1 MSPLSLRY
9 FIMAPMIRFSAK
21 NALETPSGKVTKWVS
36 RMPGN
41 LPSFLYLVSDKGLF
55 PFSEPLRDYI
65 RAFVS
70 ENPDGIFSKDFVPEN
85 QRYLYEDQNS
95 SSELANYAGDY
106 LDAAFVQYKTPD
118 VMFRKIMEDTQE
130 DYNLGFLR
138 RLLRISRLNE
148 DWKRF
153 AEDLLLD
160 AAENGNLPLIH
171 ILSDAGVNLMVHRHK
186 WLKNEKAE
194 YRGPFNALQIA
205 VLNRHI
211 SIILMLDSRDV
222 PIFTGNPHNDLDFL
236 SHAITQ
242 SVLHLV
248 SPLLAKANREETP
261 AFSLAVRTSHY
272 ALIEIFLKAGFNPY
286 RVTRKTTVRTGL
298 DTTEHL
304 ADNCDSP
311 FMSGL
316 NTKSKTILRKFVDY
330 SLERVDK
337 ELRLSQLRQLIAGY
351 VFALGSEDLELQNAI
366 LETGLDTKEVEQM
379 MGYDYV
385 KQCLYY
391 ALEEAAA
398 CNDCEKVESLL
409 QRGATPNAPFP
420 DKAPSRSTMT
430 PLLWAIKRENVPI
443 VCRLLAAE
451 ADVNA
456 SSIVYGRCYTALQ
469 MAVVL
474 NSLDMVSLLV
484 EAGANVNV
492 PPAACTKTAI
502 EIAASLGNLELLTY
516 LLEAGTDIQGPQN
529 RAYRRALWRGQKG
542 GYSCVAALLNGWK
555 KSKYGEQDCD
565 TIDNIMSSMQV
576 EELDFASEE
585 ARISHVSEAV
595 KESANSS

>member
-1 MSPLSLRY
+1 
-9 FIMAPMIRFSAK
+9 
-21 NALETPSGKVTKWVS
+21 
-36 RMPGN
+36 
-41 LPSFLYLVSDKGLF
+41 
-55 PFSEPLRDYI
+55 
-65 RAFVS
+65 
-70 ENPDGIFSKDFVPEN
+70 
-85 QRYLYEDQNS
+85 
-95 SSELANYAGDY
+95 
-106 LDAAFVQYKTPD
+106 
-118 VMFRKIMEDTQE
+118 
-130 DYNLGFLR
+130 
-138 RLLRISRLNE
+138 
-148 DWKRF
+148 
-153 AEDLLLD
+153 
-160 AAENGNLPLIH
+160 
-171 ILSDAGVNLMVHRHK
+171 
-186 WLKNEKAE
+186 
-194 YRGPFNALQIA
+194 
-205 VLNRHI
+205 
-211 SIILMLDSRDV
+211 
-222 PIFTGNPHNDLDFL
+222 
-236 SHAITQ
+236 
-242 SVLHLV
+242 
-248 SPLLAKANREETP
+248 
-261 AFSLAVRTSHY
+261 
-272 ALIEIFLKAGFNPY
+272 
-286 RVTRKTTVRTGL
+286 
-298 DTTEHL
+298 
-304 ADNCDSP
+304 
-311 FMSGL
+311 MSGL